1 MSIPAELRPA
11 DGRFGSGP
19 SKVRPEA
26 VTALEARTLDYLGT
40 SHRRTG
46 VRSVVGRLRAAMAE
60 LFGLGDGW
68 EVVLGN
74 GGSTGFWDAAAF
86 SLIERRSQH
95 LAFGEFSEKFSA
107 VTAAAP
113 HLDDPMVITAPY
125 GSHPVPEPADVD
137 VYALTHNETST
148 GVCMPL
154 GQPQLTEARSGTQ
167 PGLALV
173 DATSAAGGMTWDPTD
188 VDCYYFAPQKAF
200 AADGGLFI
208 ALCAPSAIE
217 RIERIDAA
225 GRYKPATL
233 DLAIAARNSRQDQT
247 YNTPAL
253 ATILLTLETAEWM
266 LDGGGLGLGRRAFG
280 SFQRRHLPLGG
291 SARLRLA
298 VRGRSPDALP
308 RRVHHRLRGRQR
320 RRHRSGAASQRHRGH
335 RGLPQAGPQPTPHRR
350 LPCDRADRRRSP
362 HRLHRLHRRAALA
375 PLPASQPRFRP

>member
-1 MSIPAELRPA
+1 MAGTPASISLPAELRPA

-26 VTALEARTLDYLGT
+26 VKALEARTLDYMGT

-46 VRSVVGRLRAAMAE
+46 VRSVVGRLRAAMTE
-60 LFGLGDGW
+60 LFGLDDGW

-86 SLIERRSQH
+86 SMIERRAQH
-95 LAFGEFSEKFSA
+95 MAFGEFSEKFSA

-113 HLDDPMVITAPY
+113 HLENPVVITAPY
-125 GSHPVPEPADVD
+125 GSHPVPESDAGID

-148 GVCMPL
+148 GVAMPL
-154 GQPQLTEARSGTQ
+154 RQPQLDDARSGAT
-167 PGLALV
+167 PALAMV
-173 DATSAAGGMTWDPTD
+173 DATSAAGAMTWDPAD

-208 ALCAPSAIE
+208 ALCSPAAVE
-217 RIERIDAA
+217 RIERIDSD

-233 DLAIAARNSRQDQT
+233 DLAIAVSNSRQDQT

-266 LDGGGLGLGRRAFG
+266 LDGGGLAWAASRSAASSGTIYDWAAARNFASPFVTDPQMRSPVVCTIDFEGVSADDIAAALRANDIVDTEGYRKLGRNQLRIAAFPAIDPADAEA
-280 SFQRRHLPLGG
+280 LTVCIDYIVE
-291 SARLRLA
+291 RL
-298 VRGRSPDALP
+298 
-308 RRVHHRLRGRQR
+308 
-320 RRHRSGAASQRHRGH
+320 
-335 RGLPQAGPQPTPHRR
+335 
-350 LPCDRADRRRSP
+350 
-362 HRLHRLHRRAALA
+362 
-375 PLPASQPRFRP
+375 

>member
-1 MSIPAELRPA
+1 MSGTPASISIPAELRPA

-26 VTALEARTLDYLGT
+26 VKALEARTLDYMGT

-46 VRSVVGRLRAAMAE
+46 VRSVVGRLRAAMTE

-86 SLIERRSQH
+86 SMIERRAQH

-113 HLDDPMVITAPY
+113 HLDDPLVITAPY
-125 GSHPVPEPADVD
+125 GSHPTPEPDAGID

-148 GVCMPL
+148 GVAAPL
-154 GQPQLTEARSGTQ
+154 HQPQLDGTRSGPT
-167 PGLALV
+167 PALVMV
-173 DATSAAGGMTWDPTD
+173 DATSAAGAMTWDPAD

-208 ALCAPSAIE
+208 ALCSAATVE
-217 RIERIDAA
+217 RIERIDSE

-266 LDGGGLGLGRRAFG
+266 LDGGGLAWAASRSATSSSTIYDWAAARDFASPFVADPQMRSPVVCTIDFDGVSADDIAAALRANDIIDTEGYRKLGRNQLRIAAFPAIDPIDAEA
-280 SFQRRHLPLGG
+280 LT
-291 SARLRLA
+291 ACIDYIVERL
-298 VRGRSPDALP
+298 
-308 RRVHHRLRGRQR
+308 
-320 RRHRSGAASQRHRGH
+320 
-335 RGLPQAGPQPTPHRR
+335 
-350 LPCDRADRRRSP
+350 
-362 HRLHRLHRRAALA
+362 
-375 PLPASQPRFRP
+375 

>member
-1 MSIPAELRPA
+1 MAASPSSISIPAELRPA

-26 VTALEARTLDYLGT
+26 VKTLEARTLDYMGT

-46 VRSVVGRLRAAMAE
+46 VRSVVGRLRAAMTE
-60 LFGLGDGW
+60 LFGLDDGW

-86 SLIERRSQH
+86 SLIERRTQH
-95 LAFGEFSEKFSA
+95 LTFGEFSEKFSA

-113 HLDDPMVITAPY
+113 HLEDPVVITAPY
-125 GSHPVPEPADVD
+125 GSHPIPEAADPAEID

-148 GVCMPL
+148 GVAMPL
-154 GQPQLTEARSGTQ
+154 PQPQLGPSRQGSS
-167 PGLALV
+167 PALVIV
-173 DATSAAGGMTWDPTD
+173 DATSAAGAMTWDPAD

-208 ALCAPSAIE
+208 ALCSPAAVE
-217 RIERIDAA
+217 RIERIEAS

-233 DLAIAARNSRQDQT
+233 DLAIAASNSRQDQT

-266 LDGGGLGLGRRAFG
+266 LDGGGLAWAASRSAASSGAIYDWAAARDFASPFVADEVMRSPVVCTIDFEGVSADDIAAALRANDIVDTEGYRKLGRNQLRIAAFPAIDPADAEA
-280 SFQRRHLPLGG
+280 LT
-291 SARLRLA
+291 ACIDYIVERL
-298 VRGRSPDALP
+298 
-308 RRVHHRLRGRQR
+308 
-320 RRHRSGAASQRHRGH
+320 
-335 RGLPQAGPQPTPHRR
+335 
-350 LPCDRADRRRSP
+350 
-362 HRLHRLHRRAALA
+362 
-375 PLPASQPRFRP
+375 

>member
-1 MSIPAELRPA
+1 MSIPAGLRPA

-86 SLIERRSQH
+86 SLIERRAQH

-266 LDGGGLGLGRRAFG
+266 LDGGGLAWAAARSAASSDAIYSWAAERDFASPFVADPRMRSPVVCTIDFEGVSADDIAAALRANDIVDTEGYRKLGRNQLRIAAFPAIEPADAVA
-280 SFQRRHLPLGG
+280 LT
-291 SARLRLA
+291 ACIDYIVERL
-298 VRGRSPDALP
+298 
-308 RRVHHRLRGRQR
+308 
-320 RRHRSGAASQRHRGH
+320 
-335 RGLPQAGPQPTPHRR
+335 
-350 LPCDRADRRRSP
+350 
-362 HRLHRLHRRAALA
+362 
-375 PLPASQPRFRP
+375 

>member
-1 MSIPAELRPA
+1 MAVSPASISIPAELRPA

-26 VTALEARTLDYLGT
+26 VKALESRAIDYMGT

-60 LFGLGDGW
+60 LFGLRDGW

-86 SLIERRSQH
+86 SLIERRAQH
-95 LAFGEFSEKFSA
+95 LTFGEFSDKFSA

-113 HLDDPMVITAPY
+113 HLRDPMVITAPY
-125 GSHPVPEPADVD
+125 GTHPVPEPADPADID

-154 GQPQLTEARSGTQ
+154 VQPQLSASRQGDAPS
-167 PGLALV
+167 LVMV
-173 DATSAAGGMTWDPTD
+173 DATSAAGAMTWNPAD

-208 ALCAPSAIE
+208 ALCSPATIE
-217 RIERIDAA
+217 RIERIDAG

-266 LDGGGLGLGRRAFG
+266 LDGGGLGWAASRSAASSGIVYGWAAAREFASPFVTDATMRSPVVCTIDFDGVSADDIAAALRANDIVDTEGYRKLGRNQLRIAAFPAIEPADAEA
-280 SFQRRHLPLGG
+280 LI
-291 SARLRLA
+291 ACIDYIVERL
-298 VRGRSPDALP
+298 
-308 RRVHHRLRGRQR
+308 
-320 RRHRSGAASQRHRGH
+320 
-335 RGLPQAGPQPTPHRR
+335 
-350 LPCDRADRRRSP
+350 
-362 HRLHRLHRRAALA
+362 
-375 PLPASQPRFRP
+375 

>member
-1 MSIPAELRPA
+1 MAVSPASISIPAELRPA

-26 VTALEARTLDYLGT
+26 VRALESRAIDYMGT

-86 SLIERRSQH
+86 SLIERRAQH
-95 LAFGEFSEKFSA
+95 LTFGEFSEKFSA

-113 HLDDPMVITAPY
+113 HLGDPMVTTAPY
-125 GSHPVPEPADVD
+125 GTHPVPEPADPADID

-154 GQPQLTEARSGTQ
+154 VQPQLSASRQGDAPS
-167 PGLALV
+167 LVMV
-173 DATSAAGGMTWDPTD
+173 DATSAAGAMTWNPAD

-208 ALCAPSAIE
+208 ALCSPATIE
-217 RIERIDAA
+217 RIERIDAG

-266 LDGGGLGLGRRAFG
+266 LDGGGLGWAASRSAASSGIVYGWAAAREFASPFVTDTAMRSPVVCTIDFDGVSADDIAAALRANDVVDTEGYRKLGRNQLRIAAFPAIEPADAEA
-280 SFQRRHLPLGG
+280 LI
-291 SARLRLA
+291 ACIDYIVERL
-298 VRGRSPDALP
+298 
-308 RRVHHRLRGRQR
+308 
-320 RRHRSGAASQRHRGH
+320 
-335 RGLPQAGPQPTPHRR
+335 
-350 LPCDRADRRRSP
+350 
-362 HRLHRLHRRAALA
+362 
-375 PLPASQPRFRP
+375 

>member
-1 MSIPAELRPA
+1 M
-11 DGRFGSGP
+11 
-19 SKVRPEA
+19 
-26 VTALEARTLDYLGT
+26 GT

-46 VRSVVGRLRAAMAE
+46 VRSVVGRLRAAMTE

-95 LAFGEFSEKFSA
+95 LTFGEFSEKFSA

-113 HLDDPMVITAPY
+113 HLHDPVVIASPY
-125 GSHPVPEPADVD
+125 GSHPVPEPADPAEID

-148 GVCMPL
+148 GVAMPL
-154 GQPQLTEARSGTQ
+154 HQPQLDGARSGPT
-167 PGLALV
+167 PALVMV
-173 DATSAAGGMTWDPTD
+173 DATSAAGAMTWDPAD

-208 ALCAPSAIE
+208 ALCSAATVE
-217 RIERIDAA
+217 RIERIDSE

-233 DLAIAARNSRQDQT
+233 DLAIAARNSRQNQT

-266 LDGGGLGLGRRAFG
+266 LDGGGLVWAASRSATSSSTIYDWAAARDFASPFVADLQMRSPVVCTIDFDGVSADDIAAALRANDIIDTEGYRKLGRNQLRIAAFPAIDPIDAEA
-280 SFQRRHLPLGG
+280 LT
-291 SARLRLA
+291 ACIDYIVERL
-298 VRGRSPDALP
+298 
-308 RRVHHRLRGRQR
+308 
-320 RRHRSGAASQRHRGH
+320 
-335 RGLPQAGPQPTPHRR
+335 
-350 LPCDRADRRRSP
+350 
-362 HRLHRLHRRAALA
+362 
-375 PLPASQPRFRP
+375 

>member
-1 MSIPAELRPA
+1 MAVTPSSIFIPSELRPA

-26 VTALEARTLDYLGT
+26 VKALEARALDYMGT

-86 SLIERRSQH
+86 SLIERRAQH
-95 LAFGEFSEKFSA
+95 LTFGEFSEKFSA

-113 HLDDPMVITAPY
+113 HLEDPVVITAPY
-125 GSHPVPEPADVD
+125 GSHPVPELDAGID

-148 GVCMPL
+148 GVAMSL
-154 GQPQLTEARSGTQ
+154 TQSQLRSARQGT
-167 PGLALV
+167 PPALVMV
-173 DATSAAGGMTWDPTD
+173 DATSAAGAMTWDPAD

-208 ALCAPSAIE
+208 ALCSPAAIE
-217 RIERIDAA
+217 RIERIDDA

-253 ATILLTLETAEWM
+253 ATILLTLESAEWM
-266 LDGGGLGLGRRAFG
+266 LDGGGLGWAASRSAASSGAVYGWAAERDFAAPFVADEAMRSPVVCTIDFEGVSADDIAAALRANDIVDTEGYRKLGRNQLRIAAFPAIEPADAEA
-280 SFQRRHLPLGG
+280 LT
-291 SARLRLA
+291 ACIDYIIERL
-298 VRGRSPDALP
+298 
-308 RRVHHRLRGRQR
+308 
-320 RRHRSGAASQRHRGH
+320 
-335 RGLPQAGPQPTPHRR
+335 
-350 LPCDRADRRRSP
+350 
-362 HRLHRLHRRAALA
+362 
-375 PLPASQPRFRP
+375 

>member
-1 MSIPAELRPA
+1 MAVSPSSISIPAELRPS

-26 VTALEARTLDYLGT
+26 VKALAARTSDYMGT

-46 VRSVVGRLRAAMAE
+46 VRSVVGRLRSAMTE

-86 SLIERRSQH
+86 SMVERRAQH
-95 LAFGEFSEKFSA
+95 LAFGEFSEKFAA

-113 HLDDPMVITAPY
+113 HLDDPIVLEAPY
-125 GSHPVPEPADVD
+125 GRHPVPEPANVD

-154 GQPQLTEARSGTQ
+154 AQPQLADARAGTN
-167 PGLALV
+167 PALVMV
-173 DATSAAGGMTWDPTD
+173 DATSAAGAMTWAPHD

-208 ALCAPSAIE
+208 ALCSPAAIE
-217 RIERIDAA
+217 RIERIDDS

-266 LDGGGLGLGRRAFG
+266 LDGGGLPWAASRSAASSGAVYGWAARRDFASPFVVDEAMRSPVVCTIDFDGVSADDIAAALRANDIVDTEGYRKLGRNQLRIAAFPAIEPADAEA
-280 SFQRRHLPLGG
+280 LT
-291 SARLRLA
+291 ACIDYIAERL
-298 VRGRSPDALP
+298 
-308 RRVHHRLRGRQR
+308 
-320 RRHRSGAASQRHRGH
+320 
-335 RGLPQAGPQPTPHRR
+335 
-350 LPCDRADRRRSP
+350 
-362 HRLHRLHRRAALA
+362 
-375 PLPASQPRFRP
+375 

>member
-1 MSIPAELRPA
+1 MAETSSKILIPAELRPA

-26 VTALEARTLDYLGT
+26 VKTLESRVYDYMGT

-46 VRSVVGRLRAAMAE
+46 VRSVVGRLRGALAE

-74 GGSTGFWDAAAF
+74 GGSTSFWDAAAF

-95 LAFGEFSEKFSA
+95 LAFGEFSEKFAA

-113 HLDDPMVITAPY
+113 HLDDPQVISAPY
-125 GSHPVPEPADVD
+125 GSHPTPEARDSAEID

-148 GVCMPL
+148 GVTMSL
-154 GQPQLTEARSGTQ
+154 TQ
-167 PGLALV
+167 PRLQACRGGHTPALV
-173 DATSAAGGMTWDPTD
+173 LADATSAAGAMAWNPAD

-200 AADGGLFI
+200 AADGGLFM
-208 ALCAPSAIE
+208 ALCSPQAVE
-217 RIERIDAA
+217 RIERIDAS

-233 DLAIAARNSRQDQT
+233 DLAIALSNSRQNQT

-266 LDGGGLGLGRRAFG
+266 LEGGGLRWAAARSATSSETIYNWALARDFASPFVTDPPMRSPVVCTIDFEGVSADDIAAALRANNIVDTEGYRKLGRNQLRIAAFPAIDPADAKA
-280 SFQRRHLPLGG
+280 LT
-291 SARLRLA
+291 ACIDYVVERL
-298 VRGRSPDALP
+298 
-308 RRVHHRLRGRQR
+308 
-320 RRHRSGAASQRHRGH
+320 
-335 RGLPQAGPQPTPHRR
+335 
-350 LPCDRADRRRSP
+350 
-362 HRLHRLHRRAALA
+362 
-375 PLPASQPRFRP
+375 

>member
-1 MSIPAELRPA
+1 MAASPSSISLPAELRPA

-26 VTALEARTLDYLGT
+26 VKALEARVLDYMGT

-46 VRSVVGRLRAAMAE
+46 VRSVVGRLRAAMTE

-86 SLIERRSQH
+86 SMIERRAQH

-113 HLDDPMVITAPY
+113 HLEDPLVITAPY
-125 GSHPVPEPADVD
+125 GSHPAPEPEAGVD

-148 GVCMPL
+148 GVAMPL
-154 GQPQLTEARSGTQ
+154 TQPQLGPFRQGAS
-167 PGLALV
+167 PALVMV
-173 DATSAAGGMTWDPTD
+173 DATSAAGAMTWDTAD

-208 ALCAPSAIE
+208 ALCSPNAIE
-217 RIERIDAA
+217 RIERIDS
-225 GRYKPATL
+225 GDRYKPATL
-233 DLAIAARNSRQDQT
+233 DLATAVRNSRQDQT

-266 LDGGGLGLGRRAFG
+266 LDGGGLGWAASRSATSSGTIYDWATARDFASPFVADEAMRSPVVCTIDFEGVSADDIAAALRANDIVDTEGYRKLGRNQLRIAAFPAIEP
-280 SFQRRHLPLGG
+280 SDAEALTACIDHIVE
-291 SARLRLA
+291 RL
-298 VRGRSPDALP
+298 
-308 RRVHHRLRGRQR
+308 
-320 RRHRSGAASQRHRGH
+320 
-335 RGLPQAGPQPTPHRR
+335 
-350 LPCDRADRRRSP
+350 
-362 HRLHRLHRRAALA
+362 
-375 PLPASQPRFRP
+375 

>member
-1 MSIPAELRPA
+1 MSGTPASISIPAELRPA

-26 VTALEARTLDYLGT
+26 VKALEARTLDYMGT

-46 VRSVVGRLRAAMAE
+46 VRSVVGRLRAAMTE
-60 LFGLGDGW
+60 LFGLDDGW

-95 LAFGEFSEKFSA
+95 LTFGEFSEKFSA

-113 HLDDPMVITAPY
+113 HLDDPVVITAPY
-125 GSHPVPEPADVD
+125 GSHPAPEAADPVAID

-148 GVCMPL
+148 GVAMPL
-154 GQPQLTEARSGTQ
+154 TQPQLGPSRQGAA
-167 PGLALV
+167 PALVMV
-173 DATSAAGGMTWDPTD
+173 DATSAAGAMTWDPAD

-208 ALCAPSAIE
+208 ALCSPAAVE
-217 RIERIDAA
+217 RIERIDNT

-233 DLAIAARNSRQDQT
+233 DLAIAVRNSRQDQT

-266 LDGGGLGLGRRAFG
+266 LDGGGLGWAASRSAASSSTIYDWAAARDFASPFVADLQMRSPVVCTIDFEGVSADDIAATLRANDIVDTEGYRKLGRNQLRIAAFPAIDPADAEA
-280 SFQRRHLPLGG
+280 LT
-291 SARLRLA
+291 ACIDYIVERL
-298 VRGRSPDALP
+298 
-308 RRVHHRLRGRQR
+308 
-320 RRHRSGAASQRHRGH
+320 
-335 RGLPQAGPQPTPHRR
+335 
-350 LPCDRADRRRSP
+350 
-362 HRLHRLHRRAALA
+362 
-375 PLPASQPRFRP
+375 

>member
-1 MSIPAELRPA
+1 MAGTPASISIPAELRPA

-26 VTALEARTLDYLGT
+26 VKALAARTLDYMGT

-46 VRSVVGRLRAAMAE
+46 VRSVVGRLRAAMTE
-60 LFGLGDGW
+60 LFGLDDGW

-86 SLIERRSQH
+86 SLIERRAQH
-95 LAFGEFSEKFSA
+95 LAFGEFSEKFAA

-113 HLDDPMVITAPY
+113 HLDDPMVLAAPY
-125 GSHPVPEPADVD
+125 GSHPVPEPTDVD

-154 GQPQLTEARSGTQ
+154 GQPQLAAARTGAQ
-167 PGLALV
+167 PALALV
-173 DATSAAGGMTWDPTD
+173 DATSAAGGMTWDPAD
-188 VDCYYFAPQKAF
+188 ADCYYFAPQKAF

-208 ALCAPSAIE
+208 ALCSPTAIE
-217 RIERIDAA
+217 RIERIDSD

-266 LDGGGLGLGRRAFG
+266 LDGGGLAWAASRSAASSGTIYDWATARNFAAPFVADATMRSPVVCTIDFEGVSADDIAAVLRANGIVDTEGYRKLGRNQLRIAAFPAIEP
-280 SFQRRHLPLGG
+280 SDAEALT
-291 SARLRLA
+291 ACIDYIVERL
-298 VRGRSPDALP
+298 
-308 RRVHHRLRGRQR
+308 
-320 RRHRSGAASQRHRGH
+320 
-335 RGLPQAGPQPTPHRR
+335 
-350 LPCDRADRRRSP
+350 
-362 HRLHRLHRRAALA
+362 
-375 PLPASQPRFRP
+375 

>member
-1 MSIPAELRPA
+1 MAGTPPSISIPAELRPA

-26 VTALEARTLDYLGT
+26 VKALEARALDYLGT

-46 VRSVVGRLRAAMAE
+46 VRSVVGRLRAAMTE

-86 SLIERRSQH
+86 SLIERRAQH
-95 LAFGEFSEKFSA
+95 LTFGEFSEKFSA

-113 HLDDPMVITAPY
+113 HLEDPVVITAPY
-125 GSHPVPEPADVD
+125 GSHPVPEAADAAEVD

-148 GVCMPL
+148 GVAMPL
-154 GQPQLTEARSGTQ
+154 TQPQLDPCRQGV
-167 PGLALV
+167 PPALVMV
-173 DATSAAGGMTWDPTD
+173 DATSAAGAMTWDPRD

-208 ALCAPSAIE
+208 ALCSPAAVE
-217 RIERIDAA
+217 RIERIDAS

-266 LDGGGLGLGRRAFG
+266 LDGGGLGWAASRSAASSGAVYGWAAQRDFASPFVGDEAMRSPVVCTIDFEGVSADDIAAALRANDIIDTEGYRKLGRNQLRIAAFPAIDPADAEA
-280 SFQRRHLPLGG
+280 LT
-291 SARLRLA
+291 ACIDYIVERL
-298 VRGRSPDALP
+298 
-308 RRVHHRLRGRQR
+308 
-320 RRHRSGAASQRHRGH
+320 
-335 RGLPQAGPQPTPHRR
+335 
-350 LPCDRADRRRSP
+350 
-362 HRLHRLHRRAALA
+362 
-375 PLPASQPRFRP
+375 

>member
-1 MSIPAELRPA
+1 MAGTPASISIPTELRPA

-26 VTALEARTLDYLGT
+26 VKALEARTLDYMGT

-86 SLIERRSQH
+86 SLIERRAQH
-95 LAFGEFSEKFSA
+95 LTFGEFSEKFSA

-125 GSHPVPEPADVD
+125 GSHPIPEAADPAEID
-137 VYALTHNETST
+137 VYALTQNETST
-148 GVCMPL
+148 GVAMPL
-154 GQPQLTEARSGTQ
+154 TQPQLGPSRQGTS
-167 PGLALV
+167 PALVMV
-173 DATSAAGGMTWDPTD
+173 DATSAAGAMTWDPDD

-208 ALCAPSAIE
+208 AMCSPAALK
-217 RIERIDAA
+217 RIERIDAS

-233 DLAIAARNSRQDQT
+233 DLAIAASNSRQDQT

-266 LDGGGLGLGRRAFG
+266 LDGGGLAWAASRSAASSSAIYDWASARDFAAPFVTDEQMRSPVVCTIDFDGVSADDIAATLRANDIVDTEGYRKLGRNQLRIAAFPAIEP
-280 SFQRRHLPLGG
+280 SDAEALT
-291 SARLRLA
+291 ACIDYIVERL
-298 VRGRSPDALP
+298 
-308 RRVHHRLRGRQR
+308 
-320 RRHRSGAASQRHRGH
+320 
-335 RGLPQAGPQPTPHRR
+335 
-350 LPCDRADRRRSP
+350 
-362 HRLHRLHRRAALA
+362 
-375 PLPASQPRFRP
+375 

>member
-1 MSIPAELRPA
+1 MVASPTSISIPAELRPS

-26 VTALEARTLDYLGT
+26 VKALAARACDYMGT

-46 VRSVVGRLRAAMAE
+46 VRSVVGRLRSAMTE

-74 GGSTGFWDAAAF
+74 GGSTGFWDATAF
-86 SLIERRSQH
+86 SMVERRAEH
-95 LAFGEFSEKFSA
+95 LVFGEFSEKFAA
-107 VTAAAP
+107 VTTAAP
-113 HLDDPMVITAPY
+113 HLRDPVVFEAPY
-125 GSHPVPEPADVD
+125 GDHPMPQPADVD

-154 GQPQLTEARSGTQ
+154 TQPQLAVARSGPQ
-167 PGLALV
+167 PALVMV
-173 DATSAAGGMTWDPTD
+173 DATSAAGAMRWDPHD

-208 ALCAPSAIE
+208 ALCSPAAIE
-217 RIERIDAA
+217 RIERIDAS

-266 LDGGGLGLGRRAFG
+266 LDGGGLRWAASRSAASSGAVYGWAAARDFASPFVTDPQMRSPVVCTIDFEGVSADDIAAALRANDIVDTEGYRKLGRNQLRIAAFPAIEPADAEALTACID
-280 SFQRRHLPLGG
+280 FVVE
-291 SARLRLA
+291 RL
-298 VRGRSPDALP
+298 
-308 RRVHHRLRGRQR
+308 
-320 RRHRSGAASQRHRGH
+320 
-335 RGLPQAGPQPTPHRR
+335 
-350 LPCDRADRRRSP
+350 
-362 HRLHRLHRRAALA
+362 
-375 PLPASQPRFRP
+375 

>member
-1 MSIPAELRPA
+1 MAVSPASISIPAELRPA

-26 VTALEARTLDYLGT
+26 VKALESRAIDYMGT

-60 LFGLGDGW
+60 LFGLRDGW

-86 SLIERRSQH
+86 SLIERRAQH
-95 LAFGEFSEKFSA
+95 LTFGEFSEKFSA

-113 HLDDPMVITAPY
+113 HLRDPMVITAPY
-125 GSHPVPEPADVD
+125 GTHPVPEPADPADID

-154 GQPQLTEARSGTQ
+154 VQPQLSASRQGD
-167 PGLALV
+167 ALSLVMV
-173 DATSAAGGMTWDPTD
+173 DATSAAGAMTWNPAD

-208 ALCAPSAIE
+208 ALCSPATIE
-217 RIERIDAA
+217 RIERIDAG

-266 LDGGGLGLGRRAFG
+266 LDGGGLVWAASRSAASSGIVYGWAAAREFASPFVTDATMRSPVVCTIDFDGVSADDIAAALRANDIVDTEGYRKLGRNQLRIAAFPAIEPTDAEA
-280 SFQRRHLPLGG
+280 LTDCIDYIVE
-291 SARLRLA
+291 RL
-298 VRGRSPDALP
+298 
-308 RRVHHRLRGRQR
+308 
-320 RRHRSGAASQRHRGH
+320 
-335 RGLPQAGPQPTPHRR
+335 
-350 LPCDRADRRRSP
+350 
-362 HRLHRLHRRAALA
+362 
-375 PLPASQPRFRP
+375 

>member
-1 MSIPAELRPA
+1 MAVTPSSISIPAGLRPA

-26 VTALEARTLDYLGT
+26 VKALEARALDYMGT

-46 VRSVVGRLRAAMAE
+46 VRSVVGRLRAAMTE

-74 GGSTGFWDAAAF
+74 GGSTGFWDASAF
-86 SLIERRSQH
+86 SLIERRAQH
-95 LAFGEFSEKFSA
+95 LTFGEFSEKFSA

-113 HLDDPMVITAPY
+113 HLDDPVVLTAPY
-125 GSHPVPEPADVD
+125 GSHPVPELDAEID

-148 GVCMPL
+148 GVAMSL
-154 GQPQLTEARSGTQ
+154 TQPQLGSARQAS
-167 PGLALV
+167 PPALVMV
-173 DATSAAGGMTWDPTD
+173 DATSAAGAMTWDPRD

-208 ALCAPSAIE
+208 ALCSPAAIE
-217 RIERIDAA
+217 RIERIDASD
-225 GRYKPATL
+225 RYKPATL

-266 LDGGGLGLGRRAFG
+266 LDGGGLGWAASRSAASSGAVYGWAAARDFASPFVADETMRSPVVCTIDFEGVSADDIAAALRANDIVDTEGYRKLGRNQLRIAAFPAIEPADAEA
-280 SFQRRHLPLGG
+280 LTTCIDYIVE
-291 SARLRLA
+291 RL
-298 VRGRSPDALP
+298 
-308 RRVHHRLRGRQR
+308 
-320 RRHRSGAASQRHRGH
+320 
-335 RGLPQAGPQPTPHRR
+335 
-350 LPCDRADRRRSP
+350 
-362 HRLHRLHRRAALA
+362 
-375 PLPASQPRFRP
+375 

>member
-1 MSIPAELRPA
+1 MSVSPLSISIPAELRPA

-26 VTALEARTLDYLGT
+26 VEALAARAIDYLGT
-40 SHRRTG
+40 SHRRSG

-86 SLIERRSQH
+86 SLIERRAQH
-95 LAFGEFSEKFSA
+95 LTFGEFSEKFSA
-107 VTAAAP
+107 VTTAAP

-125 GSHPVPEPADVD
+125 GRHPVPEPADPAEID
-137 VYALTHNETST
+137 TYALTHNETST
-148 GVCMPL
+148 GVAMPL
-154 GQPQLTEARSGTQ
+154 RQPQLAAARSG
-167 PGLALV
+167 PAPALSMV
-173 DATSAAGGMTWDPTD
+173 DATSAAGAMTWDPTD

-208 ALCAPSAIE
+208 ALCSPAAIE
-217 RIERIDAA
+217 RIERIDAT

-233 DLAIAARNSRQDQT
+233 DLAIAVTNSRQDQT

-266 LDGGGLGLGRRAFG
+266 LDGGGLTWAASRSAASSGTVYGWAAERDFASPFVADLEMRSPVVCTIDFDGVSADDIAAVLRANDIVDTEGYRKLGRNQLRIAAFPAIEPDDAEA
-280 SFQRRHLPLGG
+280 LT
-291 SARLRLA
+291 ACIDYIVERL
-298 VRGRSPDALP
+298 
-308 RRVHHRLRGRQR
+308 
-320 RRHRSGAASQRHRGH
+320 
-335 RGLPQAGPQPTPHRR
+335 
-350 LPCDRADRRRSP
+350 
-362 HRLHRLHRRAALA
+362 
-375 PLPASQPRFRP
+375 